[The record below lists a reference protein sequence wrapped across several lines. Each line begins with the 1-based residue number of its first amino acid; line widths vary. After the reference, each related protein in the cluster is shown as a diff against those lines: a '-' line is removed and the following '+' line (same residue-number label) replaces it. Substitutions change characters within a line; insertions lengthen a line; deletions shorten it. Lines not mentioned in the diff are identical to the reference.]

1 MEKRMLVG
9 REVLIDFWYYG
20 VVVQLLFNFWIRIM
34 KLKLRMREVFVI

>member
-1 MEKRMLVG
+1 MEKRMLVE

-20 VVVQLLFNFWIRIM
+20 IVVQLLFNIWIRIM

>member
-1 MEKRMLVG
+1 MEKRMLVE
-9 REVLIDFWYYG
+9 REVLIGFQYYG